1 MKPLLLVSEIE
12 DYTISFANGLARH
25 VPVILG
31 VPARRYASFAS
42 CFHPG
47 VDLRLL
53 DWPRHSSPKNPAF
66 LMSLTRL
73 VRREQPSIVHL
84 LSNNTIWLNF
94 AAPLWRPIPLL
105 TTVHDVRVHP
115 GDHETR
121 VLPDWATT
129 MIARQSDG
137 VVVHG
142 EGLRTLA
149 VDRFRKP
156 AERVHVLAHPSIQR
170 YTELAANEGLRPAVN
185 RPFTMLLFGRIMAYK
200 GLTTLLRAEKA
211 LGDRVP
217 DLRVVIAGRGD
228 DPMMFRDEMGD
239 PARYE
244 VHHGYVEDRKTAQ
257 LFLDCDAVVL
267 PYSEASQSG
276 VLNLAAAFGKP
287 VIVTDVG
294 ELRATVEPNGLGLV
308 VPPDDPAALADA
320 IASLATGPERLA
332 ALGANARAWAD
343 GPNAP
348 ETVGGHAVDLYRR
361 IIREHGR

>member
-25 VPVILG
+25 VPVTLG
-31 VPARRYASFAS
+31 VPARRYASFAR
-42 CFHPG
+42 FFKPG

-53 DWPRHSSPKNPAF
+53 DWPRHSSAKNPAF
-66 LMSLTRL
+66 LMALTRL
-73 VRREQPSIVHL
+73 VRRERPSIVHL

-94 AAPLWRPIPLL
+94 AAPFWRPIPLL

-121 VLPDWATT
+121 VLPEWATT

-137 VVVHG
+137 IVVHG
-142 EGLRTLA
+142 EGLRSLA
-149 VDRFRKP
+149 VERFSKP
-156 AERVHVLAHPSIQR
+156 TERVHVLAHPSIQR
-170 YTELAANEGLRPAVN
+170 YTELAASEGLRPAPS
-185 RPFTMLLFGRIMAYK
+185 RPFTALLFGRIMAYK

-211 LGDRVP
+211 LAGRVP
-217 DLRVVIAGRGD
+217 DLRLVIAGRGD
-228 DPMMFRDEMGD
+228 DPLAFRDEMGD

-244 VHHGYVEDRKTAQ
+244 VHRGYIEDRKTAQ
-257 LFLDCDAVVL
+257 LFLDCDVVVL

-308 VPPDDPAALADA
+308 VPPDDPGALAAALAA
-320 IASLATGPERLA
+320 LAEQPERLA
-332 ALGANARAWAD
+332 ALGSSARAWAD

-348 ETVGGHAVDLYRR
+348 ETVGGHAVELYRR
-361 IIREHGR
+361 IIREHGQ